1 MHPRPFAWPRR
12 QLYAFDDLVG
22 SLVQDGH
29 VLGRENRTI
38 LLPAECVLYAF
49 LPARDAL
56 EPFTWNF
63 YVKQSMENLADA
75 GHSMPQVEILGK
87 AEEVSNACECPN
99 STWFILFTH
108 LFEVHSPVKCG
119 DCFQPVPLYRLPR
132 PKDGGFY
139 RLWQW
144 AQDYKACDTLWLN
157 ASTGVRFGT
166 RELSRAGTVRHHAPF

>member
-1 MHPRPFAWPRR
+1 MLMARISCIRGPSPDSER
-12 QLYAFDDLVG
+12 QLYAFDNLAG

-38 LLPAECVLYAF
+38 LLPDECVLYAF

-56 EPFTWNF
+56 EPFTWNSS
-63 YVKQSMENLADA
+63 VKQSMENLAGA
-75 GHSMPQVEILGK
+75 GLSMPQVEILGK

-119 DCFQPVPLYRLPR
+119 DCFQQCR
-132 PKDGGFY
+132 
-139 RLWQW
+139 
-144 AQDYKACDTLWLN
+144 
-157 ASTGVRFGT
+157 STGYPDRKTAGFIVYGSGPKT
-166 RELSRAGTVRHHAPF
+166 IGRATHSG